1 MRGWSFFTQDFSMY
15 YLSNLQ
21 SLFTEA
27 LVSEGRQFD
36 AVMALEVVE
45 HVADPLG
52 FCRSLGQLCRTGG
65 GVFMSTINRTPR
77 AYALAIGAAEYVL
90 RWVSDLC

>member
-1 MRGWSFFTQDFSMY
+1 MA
-15 YLSNLQ
+15 
-21 SLFTEA
+21 EA
-27 LVSEGRQFD
+27 LVAEGRQFD

-65 GVFMSTINRTPR
+65 GCFMSTINRTPR
-77 AYALAIGAAEYVL
+77 AYALAIGAAEYIL
-90 RWVSDLC
+90 RWVSVQALLFCGFS